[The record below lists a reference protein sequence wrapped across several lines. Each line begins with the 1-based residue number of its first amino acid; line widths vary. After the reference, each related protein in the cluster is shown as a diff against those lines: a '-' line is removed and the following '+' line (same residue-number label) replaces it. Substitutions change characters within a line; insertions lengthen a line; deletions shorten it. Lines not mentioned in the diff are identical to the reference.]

1 MLQGV
6 FDKFYLNNH
15 PDGKPPETFVKGI
28 LLLYLGLL
36 IQTLNEYLDG
46 LNFSGILFVFVAV
59 GFLVFVTGEGKKWA
73 RIILSVLI
81 LLNVF
86 FLGSSL
92 LYSFGILHLD
102 SNIKKEHEV
111 PVYLII
117 LTIAEII
124 VELWGW
130 ALMFTR
136 QADWWFER
144 KKS

>member
-15 PDGKPPETFVKGI
+15 PDGKPPEIFVKGI

-36 IQTLNEYLDG
+36 IQTLNNYLDG
-46 LNFSGILFVFVAV
+46 LNFSGILFFFVAV
-59 GFLVFVTGEGKKWA
+59 GFLIFVTGEGKKWA

-86 FLGSSL
+86 SLGYSL
-92 LYSFGILHLD
+92 LYSFGILHIN
-102 SNIKKEHEV
+102 SSAKKAIEL

-117 LTIAEII
+117 LTFAEII
-124 VELWGW
+124 SELWGW
-130 ALMFTR
+130 ALMFTK
-136 QADWWFER
+136 QADWWIER
-144 KKS
+144 KRG

>member
-15 PDGKPPETFVKGI
+15 PDGKPPEIFVKGI

-36 IQTLNEYLDG
+36 IQTLNNYLDG
-46 LNFSGILFVFVAV
+46 LNFSGILFFFVAV
-59 GFLVFVTGEGKKWA
+59 GFLIFVTGEGRKWA

-86 FLGSSL
+86 SLGYSL
-92 LYSFGILHLD
+92 LYSFGILHIN
-102 SNIKKEHEV
+102 SSAKKAIEL

-117 LTIAEII
+117 LTFAEII
-124 VELWGW
+124 SELWGW
-130 ALMFTR
+130 ALMFTK

-144 KKS
+144 KRG

>member
-1 MLQGV
+1 MLKGA

-15 PDGKPPETFVKGI
+15 PDGKPPEIFVKGI

-36 IQTLNEYLDG
+36 IQTLNNYLDG
-46 LNFSGILFVFVAV
+46 FNFSAILFILFAV
-59 GFLVFVTGEGKKWA
+59 GFLIFVTGEGKKWA

-92 LYSFGILHLD
+92 LYSFGILHD
-102 SNIKKEHEV
+102 TSAPKKSIEM

-124 VELWGW
+124 IELWGW
-130 ALMFTR
+130 ALMFTK

-144 KKS
+144 KKN

>member
-1 MLQGV
+1 MLQGA

-15 PDGKPPETFVKGI
+15 PDGKPPEIFVKGI

-36 IQTLNEYLDG
+36 IQTLNNYLDG
-46 LNFSGILFVFVAV
+46 FNFSAILFILFAV
-59 GFLVFVTGEGKKWA
+59 GFLIFVTGEGKKWA

-92 LYSFGILHLD
+92 LYSFGILHD
-102 SNIKKEHEV
+102 TSAPKKSIEM

-117 LTIAEII
+117 LTIVEII
-124 VELWGW
+124 IELWGW
-130 ALMFTR
+130 ALMFTK

-144 KKS
+144 KT

>member
-1 MLQGV
+1 MLQGA

-15 PDGKPPETFVKGI
+15 PDGKPPEIFVKGI

-36 IQTLNEYLDG
+36 IQTLNNYLDG
-46 LNFSGILFVFVAV
+46 FNFSAILFILFAV
-59 GFLVFVTGEGKKWA
+59 GFLIFVTGEGKKWA

-92 LYSFGILHLD
+92 LYSFGILHD
-102 SNIKKEHEV
+102 TSAPKKSIEM
-111 PVYLII
+111 PVYLIV
-117 LTIAEII
+117 LTVVEII
-124 VELWGW
+124 IELWGW
-130 ALMFTR
+130 ALMFTK

-144 KKS
+144 KRS

>member
-1 MLQGV
+1 MLQDI

-15 PDGKPPETFVKGI
+15 PDGKPPRIFVKGI

-36 IQTLNEYLDG
+36 IQTLNNYLDG
-46 LNFSGILFVFVAV
+46 FNFSAILFVFVAV
-59 GFLVFVTGEGKKWA
+59 GFLIFVTGEGKKWA

-86 FLGSSL
+86 FLASSL
-92 LYSFGILHLD
+92 LYSFGILHD
-102 SNIKKEHEV
+102 SKAGKKNIDM
-111 PVYLII
+111 PVHLVI
-117 LTIAEII
+117 LTIVEI
-124 VELWGW
+124 VVQLWGW
-130 ALMFTR
+130 ALMFTK

>member
-1 MLQGV
+1 MLQGI

-15 PDGKPPETFVKGI
+15 PDGKPPEPFVKGI

-36 IQTLNEYLDG
+36 IQTLNNYLDG
-46 LNFSGILFVFVAV
+46 FNFSAILFVFFVV
-59 GFLVFVTGEGKKWA
+59 GFLTFATGEGRKWA

-92 LYSFGILHLD
+92 LYNFGILHD
-102 SNIKKEHEV
+102 SSAAKKAIEM

-124 VELWGW
+124 IELWGW
-130 ALMFTR
+130 ALMFNR
-136 QADWWFER
+136 DANWWFQR
-144 KKS
+144 KR

>member
-1 MLQGV
+1 MLQGA

-15 PDGKPPETFVKGI
+15 PDGKPPQIFVKGI

-36 IQTLNEYLDG
+36 IQIFNEYLDG

-59 GFLVFVTGEGKKWA
+59 GFLIFVTGEGKKWA

-117 LTIAEII
+117 LTLAEII

-130 ALMFTR
+130 VLMFTK

-144 KKS
+144 KNS

>member
-1 MLQGV
+1 MLQDI

-15 PDGKPPETFVKGI
+15 PDGKPPGAFVKGI

-36 IQTLNEYLDG
+36 IQTLNNYLDG
-46 LNFSGILFVFVAV
+46 FNFSAILFVFVAV
-59 GFLVFVTGEGKKWA
+59 GFLIFVTGEGKKWA

-81 LLNVF
+81 LLNIF

-92 LYSFGILHLD
+92 LYSFGILHD
-102 SNIKKEHEV
+102 SSVPKKAIEM

-117 LTIAEII
+117 LTLAEII

-130 ALMFTR
+130 ALMFTK

-144 KKS
+144 KKN

>member
-1 MLQGV
+1 MLQGA

-15 PDGKPPETFVKGI
+15 PDGKPPEIFVKGI

-36 IQTLNEYLDG
+36 IQTLNNYLDG
-46 LNFSGILFVFVAV
+46 FNFSAILFILFAV
-59 GFLVFVTGEGKKWA
+59 GFLIFVTGEGKKWA

-92 LYSFGILHLD
+92 LYSFGILHD
-102 SNIKKEHEV
+102 SGTAKKVIEM

-117 LTIAEII
+117 LTIAEVII
-124 VELWGW
+124 ELWGW
-130 ALMFTR
+130 ALMFTK

-144 KKS
+144 KKD